1 MLFRS
6 HPATGCHILIYGHKP
21 AGPSI
26 VKAYFSHL
34 GEGLHLIKVSDQVK
48 AHAGRR
54 SPAPSPMPDVD
65 VEQKRTSVW
74 LMMYSTTSDCL
85 CSSMQAALPLA
96 QADSFCWDL
105 QKRQIGEVMDPRS
118 FPHVWILPA
127 TSCPIGL
134 WRLLQWAISHATEE
148 ILLHDQGHTSPI

>member
-1 MLFRS
+1 M
-6 HPATGCHILIYGHKP
+6 
-21 AGPSI
+21 
-26 VKAYFSHL
+26 
-34 GEGLHLIKVSDQVK
+34 IKVSHQDK

-105 QKRQIGEVMDPRS
+105 QKRQIGEVIDPRS
-118 FPHVWILPA
+118 FPHVWAFGQPKAVQLGSGDFRSGQALMPLKTFSRVIKDTPA
-127 TSCPIGL
+127 PSDKTKRAQIVLLSKVCPWGEQI
-134 WRLLQWAISHATEE
+134 
-148 ILLHDQGHTSPI
+148 